1 MSSGSSYC
9 DSAYIAGTMY
19 ADYSCSFSETEV
31 SVANNTSKVK
41 WSGYVNYDH
50 SLNYAFSGNTRSEAG
65 YVRVYVNGSIVQSST
80 APMDSGMSPGYRIRT
95 LSGTS
100 GAIAHNADGSK
111 TVECYV
117 KIVEGEDPYGG
128 GFVWSDSTGSKDSL
142 KLTTIARASTP
153 SINTW
158 PTSNNT
164 FTLGDTITI
173 HMNRASSSFTHDVVL
188 YYGNNNNR
196 SVTVATDVE
205 NNCTYN
211 TANIAA
217 QFLADNPNASS
228 LKGKIKVTT
237 KNGSTTIGS
246 KEITYTATIPDSYS
260 PTITLPT
267 DVITETALS
276 SVGVPDKTIVRY
288 ISKKTFKVTA
298 TPKNGASIVQ
308 VVLKDGANL
317 RYLSQS
323 GSTTTW
329 TGTFDNLETANI
341 SFAATDSRGKITEI
355 ALTGLALIPY
365 VRPTIR
371 NAYLTRVNASTGENS
386 ELTAYGIYYNGA
398 IGSVTNK
405 ITVKYNLNG
414 GSDQTLPTS
423 AVTYSSDNWN
433 GVALIG
439 TLEPDQSYASKV
451 TVTDAFNQS
460 VSIDISI
467 ASVHD
472 ALWVGKKTVRVHD
485 YLIADTDVWLND
497 GSVKLSKLNTDVYD
511 FFGKF
516 SHHNIYN
523 GNWSGSWTD
532 QGSVAKYFEIQ
543 GKGLVFMNCYVRNSG
558 VDDTGQCDATIYLRN
573 GSNAAQGLLASSANR
588 VSIST
593 SHQISAGASTQW
605 FYDGS
610 SANKRL
616 SFHLSCTKNGTNT
629 WRVQIT
635 TVGCS
640 VKLL

>member
-95 LSGTS
+95 LSGTT

-164 FTLGDTITI
+164 FALGDTITI
-173 HMNRASSSFTHDVVL
+173 HMNRASSSFTHDVVF
-188 YYGNNNNR
+188 YYGSNNSR
-196 SVTVATDVE
+196 SVTVATGVE

-228 LKGKIKVTT
+228 LTGKIKVTT
-237 KNGSTTIGS
+237 KNGSTTIGY

-276 SVGVPDKTIVRY
+276 SVGVPDKTIIRY
-288 ISKKTFKVTA
+288 ISKKAFKVTA
-298 TPKNGASIVQ
+298 APKNGASIVQ
-308 VVLKDGANL
+308 VVLKDGSNL

-323 GSTTTW
+323 GTTTTW

-341 SFAATDSRGKITEI
+341 SFAATDSRGKITEV
-355 ALTGLALIPY
+355 ALTGLTLIPY

-386 ELTAYGIYYNGA
+386 ELTAYGIYYNGT

-423 AVTYSSDNWN
+423 AVTYSSNNWN

-451 TVTDAFNQS
+451 TVADAFNQT

-467 ASVHD
+467 ASVHN

-485 YLIADTDVWLND
+485 YLIADSDVWLND
-497 GSVKLSKLNTDVYD
+497 GATKLSSVASAVNTHTNRLVMRNYTWNGT
-511 FFGKF
+511 FGEGGSVTKNF
-516 SHHNIYN
+516 RVDGTGIAIFNIY
-523 GNWSGSWTD
+523 
-532 QGSVAKYFEIQ
+532 A
-543 GKGLVFMNCYVRNSG
+543 NSQASQ
-558 VDDTGQCDATIYLRN
+558 DDTGQIAAWVDWTNSSNSTVRKLAWSGNRI
-573 GSNAAQGLLASSANR
+573 GVSASFQNAACAASQLYFDGGTTNNR
-588 VSIST
+588 LKFYASNTKMGTT
-593 SHQISAGASTQW
+593 S
-605 FYDGS
+605 
-610 SANKRL
+610 
-616 SFHLSCTKNGTNT
+616 
-629 WRVQIT
+629 WRINIT
-635 TVGCS
+635 TIGCT
-640 VKLL
+640 VTAV